1 MRYLPSFPPLYCI
14 WGDQK
19 AAPFPFRRARSC
31 GRETSAT
38 PPSHGS
44 KEAVRSDSFKA
55 DPVGTLEIYAQCRW
69 VQRWGGLATSESW
82 KKWRPAGI
90 CPELPPAEGPETVKV
105 FCLGSFLHLRKLTS
119 CRIRRRSNFA
129 AWEHFKLR
137 FDVDIHYGD
146 ILDVEPQLHGDR
158 YAYVYIYIYTYIYI
172 YISTTSIGMGDIMYS
187 NNHNKGASG
196 P

>member
-1 MRYLPSFPPLYCI
+1 MTKKQRLFLLGGRGVVDGRLLQLLHPMGARKLYEVIASRLIPRESYLSS
-14 WGDQK
+14 
-19 AAPFPFRRARSC
+19 PFRCRFARK
-31 GRETSAT
+31 
-38 PPSHGS
+38 PHGS
-44 KEAVRSDSFKA
+44 FFF
-55 DPVGTLEIYAQCRW
+55 PVGTLEIYAQCRW

-90 CPELPPAEGPETVKV
+90 CPTELPPAEGPETVKV

-158 YAYVYIYIYTYIYI
+158 YAYVYIYT
-172 YISTTSIGMGDIMYS
+172 
-187 NNHNKGASG
+187 HVV
-196 P
+196 